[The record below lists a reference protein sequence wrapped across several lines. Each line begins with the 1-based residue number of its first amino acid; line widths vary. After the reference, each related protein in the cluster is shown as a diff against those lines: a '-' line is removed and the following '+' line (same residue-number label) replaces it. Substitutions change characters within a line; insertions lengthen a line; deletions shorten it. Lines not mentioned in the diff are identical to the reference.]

1 MAFERGPPFFSMGLV
16 LLQEGLSQIAGE
28 WEQPEMVAALK
39 VVDEFA
45 ARVDI
50 GQPFTTLRF
59 SREP

>member
-1 MAFERGPPFFSMGLV
+1 MAFRRGPPFFSMGVV

-28 WEQPEMVAALK
+28 WGEPAMVAALK

-45 ARVDI
+45 ARLDC

-59 SREP
+59 SRAT